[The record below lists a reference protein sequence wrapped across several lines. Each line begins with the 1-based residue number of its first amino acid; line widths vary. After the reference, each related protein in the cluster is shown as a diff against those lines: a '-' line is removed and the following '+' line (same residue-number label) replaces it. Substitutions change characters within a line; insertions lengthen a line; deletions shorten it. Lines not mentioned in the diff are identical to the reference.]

1 MKTILFS
8 LKAFRHGVLSMFT
21 ETLHDKSGSFCY
33 SALASIT
40 ELSDWHIKII
50 RLCFDSEELFY
61 QYCLSLP
68 DVTPYE
74 ALILAE
80 KVFPEPQSETFLYID
95 DDGEERL
102 NDISPLRS

>member
-1 MKTILFS
+1 MY
-8 LKAFRHGVLSMFT
+8 T

-50 RLCFDSEELFY
+50 RHCFDNCEELFY
-61 QYCLSLP
+61 QFCLREL
-68 DVTPYE
+68 DGVTPYE
-74 ALILAE
+74 AMILAE
-80 KVFPEPQSETFLYID
+80 KVFPEPQSETFLYIN

>member
-1 MKTILFS
+1 MY
-8 LKAFRHGVLSMFT
+8 T

-61 QYCLSLP
+61 QYCLALP

-74 ALILAE
+74 ALILAG
-80 KVFPEPQSETFLYID
+80 KVFPETQT
-95 DDGEERL
+95 EEQL
-102 NDISPLRS
+102 NDMQFPQPHAAKEILCQLK